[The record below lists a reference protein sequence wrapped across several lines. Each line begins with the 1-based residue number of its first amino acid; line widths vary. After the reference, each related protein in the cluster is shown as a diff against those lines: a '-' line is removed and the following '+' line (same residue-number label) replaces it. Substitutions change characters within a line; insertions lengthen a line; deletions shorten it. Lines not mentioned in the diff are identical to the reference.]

1 MTGSG
6 AALAAAAL
14 ALVGTPFR
22 LNGRDSAHGLDCLG
36 LLEAALAACGHSVR
50 LPVGYQLH
58 LTRLD
63 DWLPP
68 PASLG
73 LIPVTDPIQP
83 GDVLLLRPGPAQ
95 AHLVIAGPDRDFIHA
110 HAGLRR
116 TVRSPDRPAGALLGH
131 WRLAAASSAPTE

>member
-1 MTGSG
+1 MTCTG

-22 LNGRDSAHGLDCLG
+22 LNGRDPAHGLDCLG
-36 LLEAALAACGHSVR
+36 VLEVGLAACGHSVR
-50 LPVGYQLH
+50 LPVGYRLH

-63 DWLPP
+63 DWLPR

-73 LIPVTDPIQP
+73 LIPAAGPVQP
-83 GDVLLLRPGPAQ
+83 GDVLLLCPGPAQ
-95 AHLVIAGPDRDFIHA
+95 VHLVIAGQDHDFIHA

-116 TVRSPDRPAGALLGH
+116 TVRSPHRPAGALLGH
-131 WRLAAASSAPTE
+131 WRLAPASSAPTE

>member
-22 LNGRDSAHGLDCLG
+22 LNGRDPAHGLDCIG
-36 LLEAALAACGHSVR
+36 LLEAALAASGRQVR
-50 LPVGYQLH
+50 LPVGYRLH
-58 LTRLD
+58 LARLD
-63 DWLPP
+63 AWLPP

-73 LIPVTDPIQP
+73 LTAAAGDIEP
-83 GDVLLLRPGPAQ
+83 GDVLLLSPGPAQ
-95 AHLVIAGPDRDFIHA
+95 VHLVIAGPDHDFIHA

-116 TVRSPDRPAGALLGH
+116 TVRSPDRPAGDLLGH
-131 WRLAAASSAPTE
+131 WRLASAKLTPIE